1 MAMDRYERLEKKC
14 KPLDSESILA
24 MGITFAQAADIERA
38 TYIYEILNGRK
49 RKKFANQLQREMAKL
64 NMEPISFL
72 MQAREITKS
81 YKRRTKGTNNVY
93 IVLLDGFQKDRYGLY
108 VGKTSK
114 TVEERLDVHKEGGR
128 LAAKC
133 HKKMTVLLYG
143 LFEHINPLSAAESGK
158 IEDAIAA
165 QLRAT
170 TSIRTEGGDKK
181 ITFIPEAST

>member
-24 MGITFAQAADIERA
+24 MGITFAQAEDIERA
-38 TYIYEILNGRK
+38 TYIHEILKGRK
-49 RKKFANQLQREMAKL
+49 RKKFSNQLQREMAKL
-64 NMEPISFL
+64 DMEPISFL

-93 IVLLDGFQKDRYGLY
+93 IVLLDGFLKDRYGLY

-114 TVEERLDVHKEGGR
+114 TVEERLGVHKSGTKH
-128 LAAKC
+128 AAQC

-158 IEDAIAA
+158 IEDAIADE
-165 QLRAT
+165 LRAMT
-170 TSIRTEGGDKK
+170 NIKTHGGSKK
-181 ITFIPEAST
+181 KDPV

>member
-14 KPLDSESILA
+14 RPLDSESILA

-38 TYIYEILNGRK
+38 TYIHEILKGRK
-49 RKKFANQLQREMAKL
+49 RKKFVNQLQREMAKL

-72 MQAREITKS
+72 MQVRDITKS
-81 YKRRTKGTNNVY
+81 YKRRTKGTSNVY
-93 IVLLDGFQKDRYGLY
+93 IVLLDGFLKDRYGLY
-108 VGKTSK
+108 IGKTSK
-114 TVEERLDVHKEGGR
+114 TVEERLGVHKSGGEH
-128 LAAKC
+128 AAKC

-165 QLRAT
+165 ELRAT
-170 TSIRTEGGDKK
+170 TK
-181 ITFIPEAST
+181 ITTHGGSKKNEAALLVE

>member
-14 KPLDSESILA
+14 KPLDSELILA
-24 MGITFAQAADIERA
+24 MGITFAQAEDIERA
-38 TYIYEILNGRK
+38 TYIHEILKGRK
-49 RKKFANQLQREMAKL
+49 RKRFANQLQREMAKL
-64 NMEPISFL
+64 DMEPISFL
-72 MQAREITKS
+72 MQVREITKS

-93 IVLLDGFQKDRYGLY
+93 IVLLDGFLKDRYGLY

-114 TVEERLDVHKEGGR
+114 VVEERLDVHKKGGK

-158 IEDAIAA
+158 IEDAIADE
-165 QLRAT
+165 LRAT
-170 TSIRTEGGDKK
+170 TNIKTHGGSKK
-181 ITFIPEAST
+181 KDPV